1 MSDNNGGHA
10 PIIIKRKKNVKGG
23 HHGGSWKIAY
33 ADFMTALM
41 ALFLVLWLLAG
52 SSQSTLNGIAEY
64 FSMPL
69 SVAITGGQQA
79 AMSPTIIPGGG
90 SDPMEIEGKNIKID
104 DVPIDIRSEVL
115 ESLLEL
121 IQDIQAAIESD
132 PELEQLSEQI
142 SFELMEDGLMIR
154 FMDSDEIAMFDLG
167 SEKLATYMEK
177 ILKTT
182 AKLLNEENRMIT
194 ITGHTDSVQ
203 YASGDKSYSNWE
215 LSANRANASRR
226 SLVAS
231 GLNPSLIKRVIGK
244 ADREPIAGLGNL
256 DPANRRIELF
266 IHPELLD

>member
-1 MSDNNGGHA
+1 
-10 PIIIKRKKNVKGG
+10 
-23 HHGGSWKIAY
+23 
-33 ADFMTALM
+33 
-41 ALFLVLWLLAG
+41 
-52 SSQSTLNGIAEY
+52 
-64 FSMPL
+64 
-69 SVAITGGQQA
+69 
-79 AMSPTIIPGGG
+79 
-90 SDPMEIEGKNIKID
+90 
-104 DVPIDIRSEVL
+104 
-115 ESLLEL
+115 
-121 IQDIQAAIESD
+121 
-132 PELEQLSEQI
+132 
-142 SFELMEDGLMIR
+142 
-154 FMDSDEIAMFDLG
+154 MFDLG